1 MRVLLSIGIQHRSDG
16 GGSVI
21 LVMEGD
27 PGRTQLFC
35 PLPSVVHGPD
45 LICRR
50 MNLLFSFSLISDPP
64 VKGSRCTWRTAKE
77 RNGQTGPPPSFLTF
91 FSFSSS
97 VWLISSQHLF
107 FSFLRL
113 FPTRCTLLDV
123 LPEPTFSLSPHNK
136 PGVYRQNTRQK
147 GMNEWIKSW
156 FSQSEKWSFSPFFS
170 FPVASPPVALWLGL
184 ACSCSNQDTKPHFTK
199 NQCSFAKQTHLITG

>member
-27 PGRTQLFC
+27 PGRTQLFA
-35 PLPSVVHGPD
+35 HGPD

-77 RNGQTGPPPSFLTF
+77 RNGQTGPPPPPSFLTF
-91 FSFSSS
+91 FSFRPLSDSYPLSISSS
-97 VWLISSQHLF
+97 LSSDCFPPAALF
-107 FSFLRL
+107 LM
-113 FPTRCTLLDV
+113 
-123 LPEPTFSLSPHNK
+123 FSLNQHFLCLLLIIK
-136 PGVYRQNTRQK
+136 LLFTDKTRDK
-147 GMNEWIKSW
+147 KE
-156 FSQSEKWSFSPFFS
+156 
-170 FPVASPPVALWLGL
+170 
-184 ACSCSNQDTKPHFTK
+184 
-199 NQCSFAKQTHLITG
+199 